1 LGNRGKGTLFKLFS
15 LLILLFM
22 INYLHAK
29 ENKTGYPWDPPPCD
43 DQGNPIVAIS
53 AGFST
58 VFFAGER
65 LKIPGPRK

>member
-1 LGNRGKGTLFKLFS
+1 
-15 LLILLFM
+15 M

-43 DQGNPIVAIS
+43 DQGSPIVAIS